1 MMFSA
6 LFATAAAMAVQGAAP
21 TAQSPDEVVVTGYAP
36 LNHEAAL
43 RTVTDITVVS
53 SGLQIARFH
62 SPVCPVVGG
71 LSAPAATAIEDRI
84 RETARKV
91 GAKVGERGCP
101 ANLLLFFSD
110 DGGELVRDMRN
121 KRPKWFAGMTKSK
134 VNLIERDNGPV
145 RAWSATSARNDNGQT
160 AEEYPDQGAPA
171 AMRVNG
177 ASFLE
182 RQSRLHIDA
191 SIIIMNRAAVK
202 GRPLDEIADYA
213 AMRGL
218 AMTRPPENGR
228 VQTILSLFGSA
239 SQSAPHALTPF
250 DMAYLTALYR
260 GSGGESA
267 VEERNRIARAL
278 SS

>member
-1 MMFSA
+1 MFSVF
-6 LFATAAAMAVQGAAP
+6 LATATAMAPGAASATQP
-21 TAQSPDEVVVTGYAP
+21 VEEIVVTGQAP
-36 LNHEAAL
+36 LNQEVAL

-53 SGLQIARFH
+53 NGLQIARYH

-71 LSAPAATAIEDRI
+71 LPAAAAAAIEDRV

-91 GAKVGERGCP
+91 GAKVAERGCP

-110 DGGELVRDMRN
+110 NGGELVRDMRN
-121 KRPKWFAGMTKSK
+121 KRPKWFSGLSKAK
-134 VNLIERDNGPV
+134 VNLIERGEGPV
-145 RAWSATSARNDNGQT
+145 RAWSATSARNDNGQA
-160 AEEYPDQGAPA
+160 AEDHPDQGAPA

-177 ASFLE
+177 ASFLQ

-191 SIIIMNRAAVK
+191 SIIVLDRAAVD
-202 GRPLDEIADYA
+202 GRPLAEIADYA

-218 AMTRPPENGR
+218 AMTKPPENGG
-228 VQTILSLFGSA
+228 VQTILTMFGSA
-239 SQSAPHALTPF
+239 GHDAPHTLTPF
-250 DMAYLTALYR
+250 DLGYLTALYR